1 MLLILNQS
9 PRARIY
15 RFRNLFLITLK
26 REKNSSTS
34 FWIDPGSTLSS
45 LPKIFS
51 WVDPKISK
59 KNFV

>member
-9 PRARIY
+9 PRGRIF

-34 FWIDPGSTLSS
+34 FWVAQG
-45 LPKIFS
+45 
-51 WVDPKISK
+51 DPKGVIQ
-59 KNFV
+59 NIF